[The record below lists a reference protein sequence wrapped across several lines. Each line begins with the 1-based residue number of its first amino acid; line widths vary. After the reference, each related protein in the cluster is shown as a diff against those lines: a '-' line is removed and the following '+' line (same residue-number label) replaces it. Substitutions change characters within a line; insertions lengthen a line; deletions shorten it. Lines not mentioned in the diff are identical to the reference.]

1 MNKILSTKN
10 APAAIGPYSQGVQAG
25 NTVYVSGQLY
35 FVPETGE
42 LLEGTIGEM
51 TEQCMKNIAAIL
63 AEADCTLADIVKTT
77 IFLKDLNDFA
87 AVNEAYGKFFPQNPP
102 ARACVQVA
110 KLPRDA
116 KVEIEAF
123 AVKGYSPQVI
133 VLWDGRAVLLIAACD
148 CRRDFASA
156 EATRG
161 Q

>member
-1 MNKILSTKN
+1 MFHHQRQVLLDQIREMQHTLETVEYKCWFYET
-10 APAAIGPYSQGVQAG
+10 AQAAGTTEPAAIGPYSQGVQAG

-110 KLPRDA
+110 QLPRDA
-116 KVEIEAF
+116 KVEIEAI
-123 AVKGYSPQVI
+123 AVNG
-133 VLWDGRAVLLIAACD
+133 
-148 CRRDFASA
+148 
-156 EATRG
+156 
-161 Q
+161 